1 MTSVQVVIVDAAAG
15 YRETLELMFVGL
27 SGRQVAGRRAASAFA
42 DAEPPGSR
50 PPRRLALSNRERMV
64 LGRLVE
70 GRSYKQI
77 AGDLDLSL
85 DTVRSYI
92 RALYRKLEV
101 QSAPAAVTR
110 GLREGLV

>member
-27 SGRQVAGRRAASAFA
+27 SGRQVAGRLAAFA
-42 DAEPPGSR
+42 DAEPPESD
-50 PPRRLALSNRERMV
+50 PPPLRLPLSNRERTV
-64 LGRLVE
+64 LGLLAK

-77 AGDLDLSL
+77 AGDLELSL